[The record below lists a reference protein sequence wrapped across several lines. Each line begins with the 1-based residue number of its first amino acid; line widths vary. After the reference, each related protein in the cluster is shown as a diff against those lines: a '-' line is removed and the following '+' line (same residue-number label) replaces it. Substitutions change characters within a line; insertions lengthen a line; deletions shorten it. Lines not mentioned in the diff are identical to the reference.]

1 MATSVPPVVKRP
13 TLVPTPQSLG
23 FSNPRRSTFTIT
35 RLNDPDKAIY
45 NWKKEGHSATEA
57 ASKFRHRLIK
67 VSTTKTNSLLN
78 DYKPLGWAF
87 ITGIGTPTTPFS
99 FANARLGVSDDPS
112 SPFDTSVTVLNP
124 AGGATVKYM
133 QLIDVTYPQITTNA
147 TTGDTATWEAS
158 FPAGIAEFDW
168 TAFGVDND
176 AADLA
181 GSSTA
186 SYDGINI
193 LLMNRLVTD
202 EGTKGAGQLWI
213 LTQNITQY

>member
-1 MATSVPPVVKRP
+1 
-13 TLVPTPQSLG
+13 
-23 FSNPRRSTFTIT
+23 
-35 RLNDPDKAIY
+35 
-45 NWKKEGHSATEA
+45 
-57 ASKFRHRLIK
+57 
-67 VSTTKTNSLLN
+67 
-78 DYKPLGWAF
+78 
-87 ITGIGTPTTPFS
+87 
-99 FANARLGVSDDPS
+99 
-112 SPFDTSVTVLNP
+112 
-124 AGGATVKYM
+124 M